1 MNRNVV
7 LVFIGLMLAM
17 LAGSLEQ
24 TIVATALPT
33 IVGDLGGVD
42 RMLWVTT
49 AYVLTATIVM
59 PIYGKLGDLI
69 GRKWIFVGALVLFT
83 VGSVVCGIS
92 FDMTQMIAGRAVQ
105 GLGGG
110 GLMVLSQAIVADVIP
125 ARKRPL
131 YMNIMGIAWAVPMP
145 VSYTHLDVYKRQD
158 ST

>member
-110 GLMVLSQAIVADVIP
+110 GRCV
-125 ARKRPL
+125 
-131 YMNIMGIAWAVPMP
+131 
-145 VSYTHLDVYKRQD
+145 
-158 ST
+158 